1 MCTMIFIELNW
12 LAIVAATVAAFVAGA
27 IWFGPKT
34 FFPVWWKLIGK
45 EAGVDPGANLNMA
58 IVFASTFVGA
68 LVQAFTLAVIIH
80 FVAAGDSAFGALAGG
95 VTGLLVG
102 IGLAAASSLGHR
114 LFAGA
119 GFRVWL
125 LEVGS
130 DVVNLTIMGVILGA
144 WR

>member
-1 MCTMIFIELNW
+1 MIFAELNW
-12 LAIVAATVAAFVAGA
+12 FAIAVATLAAFAAGA
-27 IWFGPKT
+27 VWFGPKT
-34 FFPVWWKLIGK
+34 FFPVWWKLMGK
-45 EAGVDPGANLNMA
+45 QPTDNAGEGSNMA
-58 IVFASTFVGA
+58 VLFGSTFVGA

-80 FVAAGDSAFGALAGG
+80 FIAAGDPAFGALAGG
-95 VTGLLVG
+95 LTGLLVG
-102 IGLAAASSLGHR
+102 IGLGAASSLSHR

-125 LEVGS
+125 IEAGS